1 MPIIIVYV
9 LHHSKIVFE
18 WEELSVNK
26 NININNF
33 FNNVIVNELKTVLWK
48 KNCIAHFS
56 YTKTSEMEKLG
67 LKYNIWET
75 VKQCRKYVTFKLID
89 NLNNKLAINT
99 INAFELM
106 KSTLMLNYLPEFTLI
121 AKNSMDQLRIDLN
134 ELIRSNRSDNRYK
147 IPALFTRFFD
157 RAYPKKYKKSRR
169 PFNSKQLQ
177 NYYKILMNYIELPWI
192 EKPKFALL
200 KEPLLFYTTNLLNNA
215 EYLIN

>member
-134 ELIRSNRSDNRYK
+134 ELIRSNRSVNEEK
-147 IPALFTRFFD
+147 AE
-157 RAYPKKYKKSRR
+157 
-169 PFNSKQLQ
+169 
-177 NYYKILMNYIELPWI
+177 YIEILNENTLQKPEI
-192 EKPKFALL
+192 IKEFRILIKALEKL
-200 KEPLLFYTTNLLNNA
+200 
-215 EYLIN
+215 EY